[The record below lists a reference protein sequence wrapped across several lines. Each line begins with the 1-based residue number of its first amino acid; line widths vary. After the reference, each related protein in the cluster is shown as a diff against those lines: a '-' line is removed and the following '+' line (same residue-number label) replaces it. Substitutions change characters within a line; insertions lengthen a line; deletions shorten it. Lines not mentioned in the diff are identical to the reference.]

1 LISGYLRLNNTAKAW
16 DVFDEMQLK
25 YHKPDEVT
33 YTMMIHACAKN
44 DEVERALNLF
54 EDMSNRGLY
63 PTDVTFNTIINACAR
78 RPDYYDEAF
87 NLLGQMQEVHGF
99 VPDQVTYNT
108 LLHGCAKKKDLNR
121 AREIYR
127 LILQKSASNG
137 DHPQLAADDRTYSS
151 LFWTYASYRPQRQK
165 NLGSEPEKASD
176 SALVPADES
185 PLFPSLPSNRSELV
199 KEAQSIFSYAK
210 ENTTINSA
218 ILNAY
223 LGVHIAHHASGETIA
238 IYQDLFDHW
247 KVTRD
252 GFTFKHIL
260 EHCYRTKDLQ
270 LAYKV
275 WDDREEWLDGM
286 RQSHYIEENE
296 PQAVKR
302 RKQLDLISSQT
313 TNGWTVADQKESVLL
328 MANTMSR

>member
-1 LISGYLRLNNTAKAW
+1 
-16 DVFDEMQLK
+16 MQLK

-44 DEVERALNLF
+44 DEVEKALNLF

-87 NLLGQMQEVHGF
+87 NLLNQMQEVHGF
-99 VPDQVTYNT
+99 VPDLITYNT

-127 LILQKSASNG
+127 LILQKSAFND

-151 LFWTYASYRPQRQK
+151 LFWTYASHRPQKQR
-165 NLGSEPEKASD
+165 NASSELRTVSD
-176 SALVPADES
+176 SALVPADET
-185 PLFPSLPSNRSELV
+185 PLFSSLPSSRSELV
-199 KEAQSIFSYAK
+199 KEAQSIFNYAK
-210 ENTTINSA
+210 AKTAVNSA
-218 ILNAY
+218 MLNAY
-223 LGVHIAHHASGETIA
+223 LGVHIAHHAAEEAIA
-238 IYQDLFDHW
+238 IYQDFFDQY

-252 GFTFKHIL
+252 GYTFKHIL
-260 EHCYRTKDLQ
+260 EHCYRSKDLQ
-270 LAYKV
+270 LAYKA

-286 RQSHYIEENE
+286 TQTYYIDDNE
-296 PQAVKR
+296 PQAVKK
-302 RKQLDLISSQT
+302 RKQLDLISSQQS
-313 TNGWTVADQKESVLL
+313 NGWTVADQKESILL